1 MADRLGKAWGVRVAG
16 AGTLDRPAA
25 GRRPGSPYVVI
36 EADTLMDCDYARQ
49 QLHDIAGLS
58 ELAWDYGWESVTNAV
73 GQPALRIKLFP
84 SP

>member
-1 MADRLGKAWGVRVAG
+1 
-16 AGTLDRPAA
+16 
-25 GRRPGSPYVVI
+25 
-36 EADTLMDCDYARQ
+36 MDCDYARQ